1 MNRKFKYFVSASLL
15 LLLISLLFLGQQ
27 PDENLHLYFCDV
39 GQGDAIYI
47 RFPDN
52 TDMLVDGGPGNGI
65 LDCLSKNMPFYDR
78 EINVVMLTH
87 PQADHLNG
95 LLPVLE
101 RYRVLYFVSSP
112 VGNSTLGYQKLQ
124 DIISKKNIQ
133 VKNLYSK
140 ESIDFGDAKFT
151 SLWPEKNWLVNHINC
166 NGETNCALLTSKNGS
181 VLGISTADPDLN
193 DFSLMGILSY
203 KSFDVLL
210 AGDGDNRMQNEIIKQ
225 GEGLSR
231 DNFLEVMK
239 VPHHGSKTALS
250 QEFLKQFTPKLA
262 VVSVGKN
269 NKYNHPSQETLEQL
283 SQLGIDIKRTDRDST
298 IEVISNGL
306 SWSVLKSKL

>member
-65 LDCLSKNMPFYDR
+65 LDCLAKNMPFYDR

-95 LLPVLE
+95 LIPVLE

-140 ESIDFGDAKFT
+140 ESIDFGGAKFT
-151 SLWPEKNWLVNHINC
+151 SFWPEKNWLVNRINC
-166 NGETNCALLTSKNGS
+166 NGETNCALLASKNGS
-181 VLGISTADPDLN
+181 VLGISTTDPDLN
-193 DFSLMGILSY
+193 NFSLMGILSY

-210 AGDGDNRMQNEIIKQ
+210 AGDGDSRMQDEIIKL
-225 GEGLSR
+225 GEGLSQ

-250 QEFLKQFTPKLA
+250 NEFLNKFKPQLA
-262 VVSVGKN
+262 VISVGKN
-269 NKYNHPSQETLEQL
+269 NRYNHPNEELLEKFSNL
-283 SQLGIDIKRTDRDST
+283 DIPIKRTDRDGT
-298 IEVISNGL
+298 IEIISDGL
-306 SWSVLKSKL
+306 NWSTKNN